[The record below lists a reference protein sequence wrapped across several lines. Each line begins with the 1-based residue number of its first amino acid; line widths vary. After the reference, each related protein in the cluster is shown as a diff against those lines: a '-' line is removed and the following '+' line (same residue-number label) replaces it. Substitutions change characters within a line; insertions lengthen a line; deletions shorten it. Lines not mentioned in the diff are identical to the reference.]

1 MRAPD
6 GPLGL
11 VSGLLNRSIRQ
22 SETAQG
28 ELAALAGTT
37 LRIDVE
43 GLGLTLFLVAGE
55 EEIGVCRQATA
66 SHATV
71 AGTPVAL
78 LGMLAESAPDAATL
92 RRRGVRLDGDQN
104 VAAAFAG
111 LLRRARPDL
120 EEELSFL
127 VGDVAA
133 HQAGTALRALLTFG
147 ERTLD
152 TLRLNTSEYLQ
163 EESRVMPT
171 RLEVKGFCDD
181 VDEIRDAVAR
191 AAARLTRLEQRRGL
205 EED

>member
-11 VSGLLNRSIRQ
+11 VSALLNRSIGQ
-22 SETAQG
+22 SETARG
-28 ELAALAGTT
+28 ELQALAGVT

-43 GLGLTLFLVAGE
+43 GLGLTLFLVAHE
-55 EEIGVCRQATA
+55 DNIAVCRQATA
-66 SHATV
+66 SQATV

-78 LGMLAESAPDAATL
+78 LSLLGESSPDAATL
-92 RRRGVRLDGDQN
+92 RRRGVRLDGDQD
-104 VAAAFAG
+104 VAAAFAS

-133 HQAGTALRALLTFG
+133 HQVGTGLRALLLFG

-171 RLEVKGFCDD
+171 RLEVRAFCDD
-181 VDEIRDAVAR
+181 VDEVRDAVER
-191 AAARLTRLEQRRGL
+191 AAARLTRLERRRSS